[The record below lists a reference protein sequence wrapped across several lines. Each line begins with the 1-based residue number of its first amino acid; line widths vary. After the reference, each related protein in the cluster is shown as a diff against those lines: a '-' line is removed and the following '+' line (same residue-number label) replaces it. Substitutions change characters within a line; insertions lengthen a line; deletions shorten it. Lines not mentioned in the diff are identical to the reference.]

1 MASKQKSNELR
12 QQVAVEDNDF
22 KAMSLHTKIIREDRA
37 ETFEENYLWQLQ
49 EKFTVSHDQHTGKY
63 TIDTSMYGV
72 VDFFP
77 KANKLLIRRSNKW
90 LKPGLQWMIKHLH
103 ISPRA
108 TQ

>member
-1 MASKQKSNELR
+1 MSNQKSNELR
-12 QQVAVEDNDF
+12 QQVAVEGNDF

-49 EKFTVSHDQHTGKY
+49 QMYSVIHDEHTGKY
-63 TIDTSMYGV
+63 TIATQKYGV
-72 VDFFP
+72 IDFFP

-108 TQ
+108 KQ